1 MRKVRTPFVAA
12 LAVALAACAL
22 VAATALGSQHAHAS
36 SAGRL
41 VGVGDENPQMFTNP
55 AWVDLQAK
63 IARFFTAYDVASGKD
78 PTALARLQATL
89 PQITKAGSILD
100 RAGAVRNKYA
110 KLEDIDVVIR
120 PLCATEGFSFSFDS
134 KPAVKGTDYSCA
146 MQHCD
151 GHTETKT
158 LNLPPDEGGGR
169 GAVQSAGSALSY
181 AKRYLLG
188 MHLHLVTRDEDTDGH
203 AYDPITPE
211 QAVELRASLAESG
224 GSEERFLKYLNAE
237 TFEAIRGDQLA
248 KARSLIEEKKRQK
261 VTR

>member
-1 MRKVRTPFVAA
+1 MSEKAAIVVDHTREAQASVLDVIDRAARDPSVDVEKLERLLAIQERLLADQRK
-12 LAVALAACAL
+12 
-22 VAATALGSQHAHAS
+22 
-36 SAGRL
+36 
-41 VGVGDENPQMFTNP
+41 
-55 AWVDLQAK
+55 
-63 IARFFTAYDVASGKD
+63 TAYFA
-78 PTALARLQATL
+78 ALARLQATL